1 MKKEMRAFDVLAV
14 VSEAQSLIGGFVDK
28 IFQWD
33 GGNVLIRVNVKG
45 EGKKEL
51 FLKDGKWFYLAPQ
64 RPQVP
69 DFPDQFAVHLRK
81 LISNARV
88 ESVRQVEFDRIVVID
103 IMRGEQYQL
112 VIELFGEGNL
122 LLVKDGK
129 IVNCLF
135 SRRWRH
141 REVRPGA
148 EYLFPPNRFNPLESD
163 LQSFTSTIKESTSDT
178 IRTLATSVNLGGQY
192 AEEICLIAGVDKASD
207 ASSLSEEQIS
217 TLYRTMM
224 DLVQQI
230 KESSDP
236 RIVFEGEDMVDVT
249 PVPLVQYSESRT
261 DNHSVFSEAIHEY
274 LGGEPEPLEITDKAL
289 LKLQRQLEHQRES
302 IEKRKAE
309 AEELSSNAELLY
321 MNYQQVNDLLNL
333 LKSKKGSSWEEI
345 RSFAE
350 SIDIVRSVDPSKHR
364 VSVLLEAKKVSL
376 DYELGI
382 DSNANRLYDSA
393 KGLKEKARRAEDAMQ
408 NTETKIEKRKKGLA
422 KEEESREGAKP
433 TKQFWFERYKWFLTS
448 SEKLVIAGRDAR
460 TNDQVVKKHL
470 KPEDRYAH
478 ADVHG
483 APSVVFKEG
492 SEAQEEEL
500 REVCIFALAHSKA
513 WNAGVKEGS
522 AYWVLPDQVSKA
534 PMAGEF
540 VPRGGFIIR
549 GKRNYFHH
557 IVMEMAVGEISYQEE
572 RKIMGAPRETMESM
586 SERYVIVAPGKTD
599 RSRISSKL
607 AKRFEVPEEEISRIL
622 PPGNLEIVGSKGI
635 PLEE

>member
-1 MKKEMRAFDVLAV
+1 MKNEMRAFDVLAV

-45 EGKKEL
+45 EAKKEL

-81 LISNARV
+81 LISNARI

-112 VIELFGEGNL
+112 VVELFGEGNL

-148 EYLFPPNRFNPLESD
+148 EYLFPPKRFNPLEID
-163 LQSFTSTIKESTSDT
+163 LQTFISSLRESTSDAV
-178 IRTLATSVNLGGQY
+178 RTLATSVNLGGQY
-192 AEEICLIAGVDKASD
+192 AEEVCLRAGVDKGSD
-207 ASSLSEEQIS
+207 ASSLSDGQIS
-217 TLYRTMM
+217 GLYQAMV
-224 DLVQQI
+224 DII
-230 KESSDP
+230 KQVRESSDP

-249 PVPLVQYSESRT
+249 PVPLVQHSESKA
-261 DNHSVFSEAIHEY
+261 DNHSVFSEALHEY
-274 LGGEPEPLEITDKAL
+274 LVGELEPLEITDKTL
-289 LKLQRQLEHQRES
+289 LKLQRQLEHQKES

-321 MNYQQVNDLLNL
+321 MSYQQVNDLLNM
-333 LKSKKGSSWEEI
+333 LKSKMGSPWEDI
-345 RSFAE
+345 ISLGE
-350 SIDIVRSVDPSKHR
+350 SKEIVRSVDPSKHR
-364 VSVLLEAKKVSL
+364 VSLLLDGNKVSL
-376 DYELGI
+376 DYEKSI
-382 DSNANRLYDSA
+382 DANANLLYDRA
-393 KGLKEKARRAEDAMQ
+393 KELREKAKRAEDALQ
-408 NTETKIEKRKKGLA
+408 NTEARIGKRKKGLA
-422 KEEESREGAKP
+422 KEEESRGGAIP

-448 SEKLVIAGRDAR
+448 SGKLVIAGRDAR

-470 KPEDRYAH
+470 KP
-478 ADVHG
+478 
-483 APSVVFKEG
+483 
-492 SEAQEEEL
+492 EL

-557 IVMEMAVGEISYQEE
+557 ILMEMVVGEISHQGE
-572 RKIMGAPRETMESM
+572 RKIMGAPRKTMESM
-586 SERYVIVAPGKTD
+586 SERYVIIGPGKTE
-599 RSRISSKL
+599 RSKISSKL
-607 AKRFEVPEEEISRIL
+607 ARKFEVPEEEISRIL
-622 PPGNLEIVGSKGI
+622 PPGDLEILGSTGI
-635 PLEE
+635 QLEE

>member
-1 MKKEMRAFDVLAV
+1 MKNEMRAFDVLAV

-45 EGKKEL
+45 EAKKEL

-81 LISNARV
+81 LISNARI

-112 VIELFGEGNL
+112 VVELFGEGNL

-148 EYLFPPNRFNPLESD
+148 EYLFPPKRFNPLESD
-163 LQSFTSTIKESTSDT
+163 LQTFISSLKGSTSDAV
-178 IRTLATSVNLGGQY
+178 RTLATSVNLGGQY
-192 AEEICLIAGVDKASD
+192 AEEVCLRAGVDKGSD
-207 ASSLSEEQIS
+207 ASSLSDDQIS
-217 TLYRTMM
+217 GLYQAMV
-224 DLVQQI
+224 DII
-230 KESSDP
+230 KQVRDSSDP
-236 RIVFEGEDMVDVT
+236 RIVFEGEDMLDIT
-249 PVPLVQYSESRT
+249 PVPLVQYSESKA
-261 DNHSVFSEAIHEY
+261 DNHSVFSEALHEY
-274 LGGEPEPLEITDKAL
+274 LVGELEPLEITDKTL
-289 LKLQRQLEHQRES
+289 LKLQRQLEHQKES

-321 MNYQQVNDLLNL
+321 MNYQQVNDLLNM
-333 LKSKKGSSWEEI
+333 LKSKMGSPWEDI
-345 RSFAE
+345 ISLGE
-350 SIDIVRSVDPSKHR
+350 SKEIVRSVDPSKHR
-364 VSVLLEAKKVSL
+364 VSVLLDGNKVSL
-376 DYELGI
+376 DYEKSI
-382 DSNANRLYDSA
+382 DANANLLYDRA
-393 KGLKEKARRAEDAMQ
+393 KELREKAKRAEEALQ
-408 NTETKIEKRKKGLA
+408 NTEARIGKRKKGLA
-422 KEEESREGAKP
+422 KEEESRGGAMP

-448 SEKLVIAGRDAR
+448 SGKLVIAGRDAR

-470 KPEDRYAH
+470 KSEDRYAH

-492 SEAQEEEL
+492 SEAQEDEL

-557 IVMEMAVGEISYQEE
+557 ILMEMVVGEISYQGE
-572 RKIMGAPRETMESM
+572 RKIMGAPRKTMESM
-586 SERYVIVAPGKTD
+586 SERYVIIGPGKTE
-599 RSRISSKL
+599 RSKISSKL
-607 AKRFEVPEEEISRIL
+607 ARKFEVPEEEISRIL
-622 PPGNLEIVGSKGI
+622 PPGDLEIIGSTGI
-635 PLEE
+635 QLEE

>member
-1 MKKEMRAFDVLAV
+1 MKNEMRAFDVLAV

-45 EGKKEL
+45 EAKKEL

-81 LISNARV
+81 LISNARI

-112 VIELFGEGNL
+112 VVELFGEGNL

-148 EYLFPPNRFNPLESD
+148 EYLFPPKRFNPLESD
-163 LQSFTSTIKESTSDT
+163 LQTFISSLKGSTSDAV
-178 IRTLATSVNLGGQY
+178 RTLATSVNLGGQY
-192 AEEICLIAGVDKASD
+192 AEEVCLRAGVDKGSD
-207 ASSLSEEQIS
+207 ASSLSDDQIS
-217 TLYRTMM
+217 GLYQAMV
-224 DLVQQI
+224 DII
-230 KESSDP
+230 KQVRDSSDP
-236 RIVFEGEDMVDVT
+236 RIVFEGEDMLDIT
-249 PVPLVQYSESRT
+249 PVPLVQYSESKA
-261 DNHSVFSEAIHEY
+261 DNHSVFSEALHEY
-274 LGGEPEPLEITDKAL
+274 LVGELEPLEITDKTL
-289 LKLQRQLEHQRES
+289 LKLQRQLEHQKES

-309 AEELSSNAELLY
+309 AVELSSNAELLY
-321 MNYQQVNDLLNL
+321 MNYQQVNDLLNM
-333 LKSKKGSSWEEI
+333 LKSKMGSPWEDI
-345 RSFAE
+345 ISLGE
-350 SIDIVRSVDPSKHR
+350 SKEIVRSVDPSKHR
-364 VSVLLEAKKVSL
+364 VSVLLDGNKVSL
-376 DYELGI
+376 DYEKSI
-382 DSNANRLYDSA
+382 DANANLLYDRA
-393 KGLKEKARRAEDAMQ
+393 KELREKAKRAEEALQ
-408 NTETKIEKRKKGLA
+408 NTEARIGKRKKGLA
-422 KEEESREGAKP
+422 KEEESRGGAMP

-448 SEKLVIAGRDAR
+448 SGKLVIAGRDAR

-470 KPEDRYAH
+470 KSEDRYAH

-492 SEAQEEEL
+492 SEAQEDEL

-557 IVMEMAVGEISYQEE
+557 ILMEMVVGEISYQGE
-572 RKIMGAPRETMESM
+572 RKIMGAPRKTMESM
-586 SERYVIVAPGKTD
+586 SERYVIIGPGKTE
-599 RSRISSKL
+599 RSKISSKL
-607 AKRFEVPEEEISRIL
+607 ARKFEVPEEEISRIL
-622 PPGNLEIVGSKGI
+622 PPGDLEIIGSTGI
-635 PLEE
+635 QLEE

>member
-1 MKKEMRAFDVLAV
+1 MKNEMRAFDVLAV

-45 EGKKEL
+45 EAKKEL

-81 LISNARV
+81 LISNARI

-112 VIELFGEGNL
+112 VVELFGEGNL

-148 EYLFPPNRFNPLESD
+148 EYLFPPKRFNPLESD
-163 LQSFTSTIKESTSDT
+163 LQTFISSLKGSTSDAV
-178 IRTLATSVNLGGQY
+178 RTLATSVNLGGQY
-192 AEEICLIAGVDKASD
+192 AEEVCLRAGVDKGSD
-207 ASSLSEEQIS
+207 ASSLSDDQIS
-217 TLYRTMM
+217 GLYQAMV
-224 DLVQQI
+224 DII
-230 KESSDP
+230 KQVRDSSDP
-236 RIVFEGEDMVDVT
+236 RIVFEGEDMLDIT
-249 PVPLVQYSESRT
+249 PVPLVQYSESKA
-261 DNHSVFSEAIHEY
+261 DNHSVFSEALHEY
-274 LGGEPEPLEITDKAL
+274 LVGELEPLEITDKTL
-289 LKLQRQLEHQRES
+289 LKLQRQLEHQKES

-309 AEELSSNAELLY
+309 AVELSSNAELLY
-321 MNYQQVNDLLNL
+321 MNYQQVNDLLNM
-333 LKSKKGSSWEEI
+333 LKSKMGSPWEDI
-345 RSFAE
+345 ISLGE
-350 SIDIVRSVDPSKHR
+350 SKEIVRSVDPSKHR
-364 VSVLLEAKKVSL
+364 VSVLLDGNKVSL
-376 DYELGI
+376 DYEKSI
-382 DSNANRLYDSA
+382 DANANLLYDRA
-393 KGLKEKARRAEDAMQ
+393 KELREKAKRAEEALQ
-408 NTETKIEKRKKGLA
+408 NTEARIGKRKKGLA
-422 KEEESREGAKP
+422 KEEESRGGAMP

-448 SEKLVIAGRDAR
+448 SGKLVIAGRDAR

-470 KPEDRYAH
+470 KSEDRYAH

-492 SEAQEEEL
+492 SEAQEDEL

-549 GKRNYFHH
+549 VKRNYFHH
-557 IVMEMAVGEISYQEE
+557 ILMEMVVGEISYQGE
-572 RKIMGAPRETMESM
+572 RKIMGAPRKTMESM
-586 SERYVIVAPGKTD
+586 SERYVIIGPGKTE
-599 RSRISSKL
+599 RSKISSKL
-607 AKRFEVPEEEISRIL
+607 ARKFEVPEEEISRIL
-622 PPGNLEIVGSKGI
+622 PPGDLEIIGSTGI
-635 PLEE
+635 QLEE

>member
-1 MKKEMRAFDVLAV
+1 MKNEMRAFDVLAV

-45 EGKKEL
+45 EAKKEL

-81 LISNARV
+81 LISNARI

-112 VIELFGEGNL
+112 VVELFGEGNL

-148 EYLFPPNRFNPLESD
+148 EYLFPPKRFNPLESD
-163 LQSFTSTIKESTSDT
+163 LQTFISSLKGSTSDAV
-178 IRTLATSVNLGGQY
+178 RTLATSVNLGGQY
-192 AEEICLIAGVDKASD
+192 AEEVCLRAGVDKGSD
-207 ASSLSEEQIS
+207 ASSLSDDQIS
-217 TLYRTMM
+217 GLYQAMV
-224 DLVQQI
+224 DII
-230 KESSDP
+230 KQVRESSDP
-236 RIVFEGEDMVDVT
+236 RIVFEGEDMLDIT
-249 PVPLVQYSESRT
+249 PVPLVQYSESKI
-261 DNHSVFSEAIHEY
+261 DNHSVFSEALHEY
-274 LGGEPEPLEITDKAL
+274 LVGELEPLEITDKTL
-289 LKLQRQLEHQRES
+289 LKLQRQLEHQKES

-309 AEELSSNAELLY
+309 AVELSSNAELLY
-321 MNYQQVNDLLNL
+321 MNYQQVNDLLNM
-333 LKSKKGSSWEEI
+333 LKSKMGSPWEDI
-345 RSFAE
+345 ISLGE
-350 SIDIVRSVDPSKHR
+350 SKEIVRSVDPSKHR
-364 VSVLLEAKKVSL
+364 VSVLLDGNKVSL
-376 DYELGI
+376 DYEKSI
-382 DSNANRLYDSA
+382 DANANLLYDRA
-393 KGLKEKARRAEDAMQ
+393 KELREKAKRAEEALQ
-408 NTETKIEKRKKGLA
+408 NTEARIGKRKKGLA
-422 KEEESREGAKP
+422 KEEESRGGAMP

-448 SEKLVIAGRDAR
+448 SGKLVIAGRDAR

-470 KPEDRYAH
+470 KSEDRYAH

-492 SEAQEEEL
+492 SEAQEDEL

-557 IVMEMAVGEISYQEE
+557 ILMEMVVGEISYQGE
-572 RKIMGAPRETMESM
+572 RKIMGAPRKTMESM
-586 SERYVIVAPGKTD
+586 SERYVIIGPGKTE
-599 RSRISSKL
+599 RSKISSKL
-607 AKRFEVPEEEISRIL
+607 ARKFEVPEEEISRIL
-622 PPGNLEIVGSKGI
+622 PPGDLEIIGSTGI
-635 PLEE
+635 QLEE

>member
-1 MKKEMRAFDVLAV
+1 MKNEMRAFDVLAV

-45 EGKKEL
+45 EAKKEL

-81 LISNARV
+81 LISNARI

-112 VIELFGEGNL
+112 VVELFGEGNL

-148 EYLFPPNRFNPLESD
+148 EYLFPPKRFNPLESD
-163 LQSFTSTIKESTSDT
+163 LQTFISSLRESTSDAV
-178 IRTLATSVNLGGQY
+178 RTLATSVNLGGQY
-192 AEEICLIAGVDKASD
+192 AEEVCLRAGVDKGSD
-207 ASSLSEEQIS
+207 ASSLSDDQIS
-217 TLYRTMM
+217 GLYQAMV
-224 DLVQQI
+224 DII
-230 KESSDP
+230 KQVRDSSDP
-236 RIVFEGEDMVDVT
+236 RIVFEGEDMLDIT
-249 PVPLVQYSESRT
+249 PVPLVQYSESKA
-261 DNHSVFSEAIHEY
+261 DNHSVFSEALHEY
-274 LGGEPEPLEITDKAL
+274 LVGELEPLEITDKTL
-289 LKLQRQLEHQRES
+289 LKLQRQLEHQKES

-309 AEELSSNAELLY
+309 AVELSSNAELLY
-321 MNYQQVNDLLNL
+321 MNYQQVNDLLNM
-333 LKSKKGSSWEEI
+333 LKSKMGSPWEDI
-345 RSFAE
+345 ISLGE
-350 SIDIVRSVDPSKHR
+350 SKEIVRSVDPSKHR
-364 VSVLLEAKKVSL
+364 VSVLLDGNKVSL
-376 DYELGI
+376 DYEKSI
-382 DSNANRLYDSA
+382 DANANLLYDRA
-393 KGLKEKARRAEDAMQ
+393 KELREKAKRAEEALQ
-408 NTETKIEKRKKGLA
+408 NTEARIGKRKKGLA
-422 KEEESREGAKP
+422 KEEESRGGAMP

-448 SEKLVIAGRDAR
+448 SGKLVIAGRDAR

-470 KPEDRYAH
+470 KSEDRYAH

-492 SEAQEEEL
+492 SEAQEDEL

-557 IVMEMAVGEISYQEE
+557 ILMEMVVGEISYQGE
-572 RKIMGAPRETMESM
+572 RKIMGAPRKTMESM
-586 SERYVIVAPGKTD
+586 SERYVIIGPGKTE
-599 RSRISSKL
+599 RSKISSKL
-607 AKRFEVPEEEISRIL
+607 ARKFEVPEEEISRIL
-622 PPGNLEIVGSKGI
+622 PPGDLEILGSTGI
-635 PLEE
+635 QLEE